1 MSQNLQPNSKQIDL
15 NRPLPFYFI
24 TTTNPDEL
32 SYEAAIEALT
42 ELKNQGFGGI
52 VLFNKPPYGFNGEQY
67 LSKAWFDM
75 VRNFSKACLDLE
87 LRM

>member
-52 VLFNKPPYGFNGEQY
+52 VLFNKPPYGFNGAQY
-67 LSKAWFDM
+67 LRKAWFDM